1 MKAVVYRGPGQV
13 ACEDVPYPDLP
24 PDGLILKVTACG
36 ICGGDLRAYK
46 HGLRADK
53 AWQILGHEIAG
64 VVVEVGRDVHD
75 FQPGERLAVAADV
88 SCHQCYYCRRALFNL
103 CENWKLLGLDYAGG
117 MADYML
123 LSEDILR
130 RGIVHRTPDALSDV
144 HAALAEPASSVLWAQ
159 QTLGIEPGEIVV
171 IFGDGPIG
179 ALHVQVARLRGAK
192 PIMVGITGGRLE
204 MFRQHDLGTWQV
216 LNNDTQDVISE
227 VKALTDGRGA
237 DAAIVAAPVKSVQAQ
252 AVNIVRKRG
261 RIGLFGGLPK
271 NDPITQLDS
280 NRIHYH
286 EISVVGNFSYHP
298 RMHGVALDLLARQLI
313 RAEQIITATY
323 PLVQVMDGFNAAM
336 NAAELKVVLTPDHTA

>member
-13 ACEDVPYPDLP
+13 ACEETAYPDLSP
-24 PDGLILKVTACG
+24 NGLILKVTACG

-64 VVVEVGRDVHD
+64 VVAEVGHEVTDYRV
-75 FQPGERLAVAADV
+75 GERLAVAADV
-88 SCHQCYYCRRALFNL
+88 SCHECYYCQRALFNL

-123 LSEDILR
+123 LSKDILR
-130 RGIVHRTPDALSDV
+130 RGIVHRTPEDLSDV

-192 PIMVGITGGRLE
+192 PIMIGITGGRLD
-204 MFRQHDLGTWQV
+204 MFTQRDFGTWKV
-216 LNNDTQDVISE
+216 FNNETQDVIAE
-227 VKALTDGRGA
+227 VLALTEGRGA

-271 NDPITQLDS
+271 SDPMTQLDS

-298 RMHGVALDLLARQLI
+298 RMHGVALDLLARKLI
-313 RAEQIITATY
+313 EADKIITATY
-323 PLVQVMDGFNAAM
+323 PLTQVMDGFNAAM
-336 NAAELKVVLTPDHTA
+336 NAAELKVVLTPEA